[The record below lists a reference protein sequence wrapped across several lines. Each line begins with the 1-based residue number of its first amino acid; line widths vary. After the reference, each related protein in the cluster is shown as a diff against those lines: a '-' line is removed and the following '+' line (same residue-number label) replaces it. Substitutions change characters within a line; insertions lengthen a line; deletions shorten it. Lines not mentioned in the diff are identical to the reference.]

1 MLDASHN
8 SGHPRAMAG
17 RRRKASSVI
26 TIREVAAAAGVSTMT
41 VSRVI
46 NDDPNVRDTTR
57 ARVRT
62 AMTDL
67 SYTPNAAA
75 QSLAGADRIL
85 IGLLYSNPSAS
96 YLSEFLLGGLDQV
109 SRSNVGLFVE
119 KCDGGGDECTAARR
133 LLDDRVDGIILPP
146 PLCDDADLVAMLD
159 ASGVPTVA
167 VGTGQPRAPMSAVS
181 IDDRGAAQEITAHL
195 IGLGHRR
202 IGLITGND
210 RTAASGERT
219 AGYRAALAAAHIAPD
234 DALIAP
240 GSFTYRSGLAGAE
253 ALLALADPPTAI
265 FASNDDMAA
274 ATISTAHRRGLD
286 VPGDL
291 SVVGFDDTQIAT
303 TVWPEMTT
311 VNQPIA
317 AMSRAAVEL
326 LVDEIRAA
334 RTGTPLP
341 PRQLQLAH
349 SLVVRDSATPPRA

>member
-1 MLDASHN
+1 MLDARGTV
-8 SGHPRAMAG
+8 GHRPTMAG

-41 VSRVI
+41 VSRVL

-67 SYTPNAAA
+67 NYTPNAAA

-119 KCDGGGDECTAARR
+119 KCDGEGDECTAAQR

-146 PLCDDADLVAMLD
+146 PLCDDAALVALLD

-181 IDDRGAAQEITAHL
+181 IDDRGAAQDITAHL
-195 IGLGHRR
+195 VAQGHRR
-202 IGLITGND
+202 IGHITGSRN
-210 RTAASGERT
+210 ASVSAERT
-219 AGYRAALAAAHIAPD
+219 AGYRAALAAGGVAVDA
-234 DALIAP
+234 ALIVE
-240 GSFTYRSGLAGAE
+240 GSFSYRSGLAAAE
-253 ALLALADPPTAI
+253 ALLALAHPPTAI

-303 TVWPEMTT
+303 TVWPELTT
-311 VNQPIA
+311 INQPIA

-334 RTGTPLP
+334 RTGTPLT
-341 PRQLQLAH
+341 PRQLQLDH
-349 SLVVRDSATPPRA
+349 SLVVRHSATPPRA